1 MDLPVIQRSSVILM
15 DVLGYSL
22 EEIGNV
28 TETTVPA
35 IKAALHRARTRLR
48 ELAAQPDDTRL
59 PPLAAADQVLLKTY
73 VERFNARDFDAVRDM
88 LARDV
93 KLELVAR
100 LRLSGKSEVQNYFH
114 NYDLNPTWHFTPAT
128 VEGRPAALVHDPKTT
143 PYFVLLQWTE
153 NGLIGIRDFRYAPY
167 VTEGARLT
175 LLG

>member
-22 EEIGNV
+22 DEISNV

-35 IKAALHRARTRLR
+35 IKAALHRARARLR
-48 ELAAQPDDTRL
+48 ELAAQPDETRL
-59 PPLAAADQVLLKTY
+59 PPLAPADQALLKTY

-100 LRLSGKSEVQNYFH
+100 LRANGKSEVQTYFH
-114 NYDLNPTWHFTPAT
+114 RYNLNPSWHLTPAI
-128 VEGRPAALVHDPKTT
+128 VEGRPAALVHDPATG
-143 PYFVLLQWTE
+143 PYFMLLQWTDD
-153 NGLIGIRDFRYAPY
+153 GLIVIRDFRYAPY

-175 LLG
+175 LLD